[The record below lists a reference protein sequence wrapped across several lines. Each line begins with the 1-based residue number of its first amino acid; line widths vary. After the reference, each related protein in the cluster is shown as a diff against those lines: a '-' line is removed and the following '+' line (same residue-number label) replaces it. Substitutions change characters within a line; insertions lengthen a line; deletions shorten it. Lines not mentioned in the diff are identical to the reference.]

1 MAVSCSS
8 RILRELL
15 ESAGRLAAWSE
26 DVSPETRLRV
36 ALAAYDVR
44 VRVGPVELAAHVD
57 ESLALSVTVAGAAAC
72 TPVLERALRAALR
85 DHPSPVA
92 RLVDAEWARV
102 LDGVMR
108 RSPEPDVRPPKAQR
122 RRGLEMR
129 ADRVQRCR
137 SRGRPARFQRLRR
150 SSSS

>member
-1 MAVSCSS
+1 
-8 RILRELL
+8 
-15 ESAGRLAAWSE
+15 
-26 DVSPETRLRV
+26 
-36 ALAAYDVR
+36 
-44 VRVGPVELAAHVD
+44 VGPVELAAHVD

-108 RSPEPDVRPPKAQR
+108 RSPEPEMPAQKTQR
-122 RRGLEMR
+122 RLGLGLR
-129 ADRVQRCR
+129 ADRTHPRRV
-137 SRGRPARFQRLRR
+137 RGQPARLQRLRR